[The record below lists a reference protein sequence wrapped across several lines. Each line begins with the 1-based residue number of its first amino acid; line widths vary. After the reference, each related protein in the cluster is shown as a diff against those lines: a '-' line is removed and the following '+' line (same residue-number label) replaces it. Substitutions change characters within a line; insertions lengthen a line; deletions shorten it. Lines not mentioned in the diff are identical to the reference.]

1 MGALPRAL
9 LSIDRRR
16 LNFAVAEI
24 ERVRTRSAQP
34 WVAGNGGSAASVVR
48 LLKGTFNLRDAPTF

>member
-24 ERVRTRSAQP
+24 ERVRTRSLGLRETTGRP
-34 WVAGNGGSAASVVR
+34 HLLCE